1 MDRIFSILNG
11 IQFAISSMMKIGD
24 RVKNINTECTHYGSE
39 GVIEDIQQLPYDM
52 GYIIAYRTTNSG
64 PTWQADQMLKKTKD
78 QLALALEETEDK
90 EEDTENETEEVMEEF
105 DEYKN
110 DLMGMSLSSLKAIKT
125 HVDAILSQVE
135 SNETVRK
142 NLTET
147 WLQGK
152 IAVVD
157 DQLRSIHDFVMYADE
172 NDDTSDAGSKPGLW
186 ENIRKKKEREG
197 KDYKPAKRGDPDRPD
212 PKQWKKLTK

>member
-11 IQFAISSMMKIGD
+11 IQFAISSMMKVGD
-24 RVKNINTECTHYGSE
+24 RIKNINTECTHYGSE

-52 GYIIAYRTTNSG
+52 GYIVSYRTTNSG
-64 PTWQADQMLKKTKD
+64 PTWKADEILKKTKD
-78 QLALALEETEDK
+78 QLALALDHMEEKDDDAET
-90 EEDTENETEEVMEEF
+90 ETEEVMEEF

-197 KDYKPAKRGDPDRPD
+197 KDYKPAKRGDEDRPD

>member
-1 MDRIFSILNG
+1 MDRIFSLLNS
-11 IQFAISSMMKIGD
+11 IKLSLSS
-24 RVKNINTECTHYGSE
+24 
-39 GVIEDIQQLPYDM
+39 ED
-52 GYIIAYRTTNSG
+52 
-64 PTWQADQMLKKTKD
+64 
-78 QLALALEETEDK
+78 ETP
-90 EEDTENETEEVMEEF
+90 ENEIMEEF
-105 DEYKN
+105 EEYKN

-135 SNETVRK
+135 SNESVRK

-172 NDDTSDAGSKPGLW
+172 NDDTSEAGTKPGLW
-186 ENIRKKKEREG
+186 DNIRKKKEREG
-197 KDYKPAKRGDPDRPD
+197 KNYKPAKPGDKDRPN
-212 PKQWKKLTK
+212 PEMWKKLTKRQTNS

>member
-11 IQFAISSMMKIGD
+11 VQSVICGASVAMQVGD
-24 RVKNINTECTHYGSE
+24 RIKNINSECTHFGSE
-39 GVIEDIQQLPYDM
+39 GFVEDIQELPDYM
-52 GYIIAYRTTNSG
+52 GYIVSYRTTNSG
-64 PTWQADQMLKKTKD
+64 PTWAVNQVLKKTKD
-78 QLALALEETEDK
+78 QLSLMSEGS
-90 EEDTENETEEVMEEF
+90 NETDEIVEEF

-110 DLMGMSLSSLKAIKT
+110 ELMGMSVSALKAIKT
-125 HVDAILSQVE
+125 HVDMILSQFG
-135 SNETVRK
+135 SNENVRK

-172 NDDTSDAGSKPGLW
+172 NDDTSEAGSKPGLW

-212 PKQWKKLTK
+212 PKQWKRLTK

>member
-11 IQFAISSMMKIGD
+11 IQFAISSMMKVGD
-24 RVKNINTECTHYGSE
+24 RIKNINTECTHYGSE
-39 GVIEDIQQLPYDM
+39 GIVEEIEPLPNDM
-52 GYIIAYRTTNSG
+52 GYIIAYRATNSG
-64 PTWQADQMLKKTKD
+64 KTWKANEVLKKTKD
-78 QLALALEETEDK
+78 QLALVS
-90 EEDTENETEEVMEEF
+90 DTVDASQENFE
-105 DEYKN
+105 EYKN
-110 DLMGMSLSSLKAIKT
+110 DLMGMSLGSLKAIKT
-125 HVDAILSQVE
+125 HVDAILSQVD
-135 SNETVRK
+135 SNESVRK

-197 KDYKPAKRGDPDRPD
+197 KDYKPAKRGDSDRPD
-212 PKQWKKLTK
+212 TKQWKKLTK